1 MTLRKSFHGFAVSLK
16 TFFSVNILPSKLKK
30 RAKTCPEE
38 APLRSLSNDFIH
50 PLDDISYFPT
60 RILCNF
66 HRNRC
71 VHFLPT
77 VNGTIS
83 STETI
88 HCQEKNLATTTNKDK
103 PIAGVSKKNCE
114 NTRADKRPPG
124 CFRSTCRPC
133 TFSTR
138 LADPLRVT
146 RLTASFTIQR

>member
-1 MTLRKSFHGFAVSLK
+1 MDSLFPWK
-16 TFFSVNILPSKLKK
+16 HCFRQTFYLQNSRNEQKHARRRLPW
-30 RAKTCPEE
+30 E
-38 APLRSLSNDFIH
+38 AFQTT
-50 PLDDISYFPT
+50 SYT

-88 HCQEKNLATTTNKDK
+88 HCQDKNLANTTNKDK

-124 CFRSTCRPC
+124 CFRSTYRPC
-133 TFSTR
+133 TFTTR

-146 RLTASFTIQR
+146 RLIASFTIQMVKISRWCFVPVVWVS